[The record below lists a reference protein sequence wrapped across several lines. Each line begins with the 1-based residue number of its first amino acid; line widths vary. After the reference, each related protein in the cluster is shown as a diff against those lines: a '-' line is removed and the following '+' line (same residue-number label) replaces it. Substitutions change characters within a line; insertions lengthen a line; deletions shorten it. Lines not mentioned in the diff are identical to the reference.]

1 MGPPSCGRVASRD
14 PPTAASSALVRGLL
28 GCPRPPPAGLP
39 CAGVVERPPLL
50 LETVTAPIK
59 QKASFKIKDAK
70 CHLHPRA
77 KGKQDEAGKVGVQ
90 GEA

>member
-1 MGPPSCGRVASRD
+1 MGAHGHRQP
-14 PPTAASSALVRGLL
+14 
-28 GCPRPPPAGLP
+28 GCP
-39 CAGVVERPPLL
+39 CAGVVEHPPFL

-77 KGKQDEAGKVGVQ
+77 KGKQDEGGKAGAQ
-90 GEA
+90 GEASWRGGARGCLCPPGGTGS